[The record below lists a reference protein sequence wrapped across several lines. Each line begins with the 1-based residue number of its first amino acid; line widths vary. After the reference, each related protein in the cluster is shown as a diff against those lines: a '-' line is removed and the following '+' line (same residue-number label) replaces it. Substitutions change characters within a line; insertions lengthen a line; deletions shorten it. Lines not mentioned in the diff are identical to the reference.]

1 MESIKNLLR
10 SVKTRL
16 VITALVV
23 IAIGVL
29 FVLKPGTSGTWICY
43 IVGAALCVSGVV
55 RFITYFLGDFRKSFG
70 SFDLVWGAALLLCGV
85 YILVRPSL
93 LYGLL
98 TTAFAIFLVVDG
110 VLKLQYAIDL
120 YRMKAKGWWFVLA
133 VALVM
138 GVLGWSSIA
147 RLVYG
152 STLSVKE
159 KEYVEA
165 SRALGASDKDILLR
179 TILPNVVA
187 PVWAA
192 LPMKVVR
199 AILTAKDGKYS
210 LTLTLSGTGYDYL
223 TPVPALR
230 PMPTRATGPQP
241 KLSTAPSMA
250 RPAASI
256 PTP

>member
-138 GVLGWSSIA
+138 GVLGVVALFNPFATMVTLMAFLGITLIADGVMDLVSIA
-147 RLVYG
+147 YVHAVAKRVEQVVDDAYAAATAIETDG
-152 STLSVKE
+152 EVKE
-159 KEYVEA
+159 
-165 SRALGASDKDILLR
+165 
-179 TILPNVVA
+179 
-187 PVWAA
+187 
-192 LPMKVVR
+192 
-199 AILTAKDGKYS
+199 
-210 LTLTLSGTGYDYL
+210 
-223 TPVPALR
+223 
-230 PMPTRATGPQP
+230 
-241 KLSTAPSMA
+241 
-250 RPAASI
+250 
-256 PTP
+256 

>member
-120 YRMKAKGWWFVLA
+120 YRMKAKCWWFVLA

-138 GVLGWSSIA
+138 GVLGVVALFNPFATMVTLMTFLGITLIADGVMDLVSIA
-147 RLVYG
+147 YVHAVAKRVEQVVDDAYAAATAIETDG
-152 STLSVKE
+152 EVKE
-159 KEYVEA
+159 
-165 SRALGASDKDILLR
+165 
-179 TILPNVVA
+179 
-187 PVWAA
+187 
-192 LPMKVVR
+192 
-199 AILTAKDGKYS
+199 
-210 LTLTLSGTGYDYL
+210 
-223 TPVPALR
+223 
-230 PMPTRATGPQP
+230 
-241 KLSTAPSMA
+241 
-250 RPAASI
+250 
-256 PTP
+256 

>member
-29 FVLKPGTSGTWICY
+29 FVLKPGTSGIWICY

-55 RFITYFLGDFRKSFG
+55 RFITYFLGDFRKNFG

-138 GVLGWSSIA
+138 GVLGVVALFNPFATMVTLMTFLGITLIADGVMDLVSIA
-147 RLVYG
+147 YVHAVAKRVEQVVDDAYAAATAIETDG
-152 STLSVKE
+152 EVKE
-159 KEYVEA
+159 
-165 SRALGASDKDILLR
+165 
-179 TILPNVVA
+179 
-187 PVWAA
+187 
-192 LPMKVVR
+192 
-199 AILTAKDGKYS
+199 
-210 LTLTLSGTGYDYL
+210 
-223 TPVPALR
+223 
-230 PMPTRATGPQP
+230 
-241 KLSTAPSMA
+241 
-250 RPAASI
+250 
-256 PTP
+256 

>member
-55 RFITYFLGDFRKSFG
+55 RFITYFLGAFRKSFG

-138 GVLGWSSIA
+138 GVLGVVALFNPFATMVTLMTFLGITLIADGVMVLVSIA
-147 RLVYG
+147 HVHAVAKRVEQVVDDAYAAATAIETDG
-152 STLSVKE
+152 EVKE
-159 KEYVEA
+159 
-165 SRALGASDKDILLR
+165 
-179 TILPNVVA
+179 
-187 PVWAA
+187 
-192 LPMKVVR
+192 
-199 AILTAKDGKYS
+199 
-210 LTLTLSGTGYDYL
+210 
-223 TPVPALR
+223 
-230 PMPTRATGPQP
+230 
-241 KLSTAPSMA
+241 
-250 RPAASI
+250 
-256 PTP
+256 

>member
-55 RFITYFLGDFRKSFG
+55 RFITYFLGDFRKNFG

-138 GVLGWSSIA
+138 GVLGVVALFNPFATMVTLMTFLGITLIADGVMDLVSIA
-147 RLVYG
+147 YVHAVAKRVEQVVDDAYAAATAIETDG
-152 STLSVKE
+152 EVKE
-159 KEYVEA
+159 
-165 SRALGASDKDILLR
+165 
-179 TILPNVVA
+179 
-187 PVWAA
+187 
-192 LPMKVVR
+192 
-199 AILTAKDGKYS
+199 
-210 LTLTLSGTGYDYL
+210 
-223 TPVPALR
+223 
-230 PMPTRATGPQP
+230 
-241 KLSTAPSMA
+241 
-250 RPAASI
+250 
-256 PTP
+256 

>member
-1 MESIKNLLR
+1 MPAAYWAVWPPACCSDGPGRKDGLTMESIKNLLR

-23 IAIGVL
+23 IATGVL

-138 GVLGWSSIA
+138 GVLGVVALFNPFATMVTLMTFLGITLIADGVMDLVSIA
-147 RLVYG
+147 YVHAVAKRVEQVVDDAYAAATAIETDG
-152 STLSVKE
+152 EVKE
-159 KEYVEA
+159 
-165 SRALGASDKDILLR
+165 
-179 TILPNVVA
+179 
-187 PVWAA
+187 
-192 LPMKVVR
+192 
-199 AILTAKDGKYS
+199 
-210 LTLTLSGTGYDYL
+210 
-223 TPVPALR
+223 
-230 PMPTRATGPQP
+230 
-241 KLSTAPSMA
+241 
-250 RPAASI
+250 
-256 PTP
+256 

>member
-70 SFDLVWGAALLLCGV
+70 SVDLVWGAALLLCGV

-120 YRMKAKGWWFVLA
+120 YRMKAKGGWFVLA

-138 GVLGWSSIA
+138 GVLGVVALFNPFATMVTLMTFLGITLIADGVMDLLSIA
-147 RLVYG
+147 YVHAVAKRVEQVVDDAYAAATAIETDG
-152 STLSVKE
+152 EVKE
-159 KEYVEA
+159 
-165 SRALGASDKDILLR
+165 
-179 TILPNVVA
+179 
-187 PVWAA
+187 
-192 LPMKVVR
+192 
-199 AILTAKDGKYS
+199 
-210 LTLTLSGTGYDYL
+210 
-223 TPVPALR
+223 
-230 PMPTRATGPQP
+230 
-241 KLSTAPSMA
+241 
-250 RPAASI
+250 
-256 PTP
+256 

>member
-55 RFITYFLGDFRKSFG
+55 LFITYFLGDFQKSFG

-138 GVLGWSSIA
+138 GVLGVVALFNPFATMVTLMTFLGITLIADGVMDLLSIA
-147 RLVYG
+147 YVHAVAKRVEQVVDDAYAAATAIETDG
-152 STLSVKE
+152 EVKE
-159 KEYVEA
+159 
-165 SRALGASDKDILLR
+165 
-179 TILPNVVA
+179 
-187 PVWAA
+187 
-192 LPMKVVR
+192 
-199 AILTAKDGKYS
+199 
-210 LTLTLSGTGYDYL
+210 
-223 TPVPALR
+223 
-230 PMPTRATGPQP
+230 
-241 KLSTAPSMA
+241 
-250 RPAASI
+250 
-256 PTP
+256 